1 VTDETVIL
9 TLFVTTTLAM
19 LGMIGAYA
27 ARYKRVPPGHAMVVY
42 GRSSPGG
49 RRYMV
54 VRGGGR
60 FIVPILESFQLISLE
75 PFEIDLGI
83 EDVVVNV
90 GASEHDVRRLQVSVS
105 AIAGISPDV
114 ELLQQSAG
122 QLLGK
127 TPDGIKRIVGKVLE
141 GHTRGVLAIDARP
154 EPDLVEVAEK
164 IRGLADADLANMGIE
179 VRSLL
184 LKIRDTAAMRGHPED
199 ALDTVTREL
208 HQLGI
213 RLRRVEEKLGISA
226 SG

>member
-1 VTDETVIL
+1 
-9 TLFVTTTLAM
+9 M
-19 LGMIGAYA
+19 LGMIVAYA
-27 ARYKRVPPGHAMVVY
+27 AQYKRVPPGHAMVVY
-42 GRSSPGG
+42 GRSFPGG

-75 PFEIDLGI
+75 PFEIDLVI

-90 GASEHDVRRLQVSVS
+90 VASEHDARKLHVSIS
-105 AIAGISPDV
+105 AIAGISAAV
-114 ELLQQSAG
+114 ELLQQFAG

-127 TPDGIKRIVGKVLE
+127 TPDDIKRIVGKILE

-164 IRGLADADLANMGIE
+164 IRALADADLANMGIE

-184 LKIRDTAAMRGHPED
+184 LKIRDTAAMPRLTHD
-199 ALDTVTREL
+199 ASERLVREL
-208 HQLGI
+208 HQLDI
-213 RLRRVEEKLGISA
+213 RMRHVEEKLGISA
-226 SG
+226 SGSLP